1 MPSTTQAGGRPTDRV
16 PAPQPTSAPRC
27 RPAAYTGLHLVTGAT
42 ALRERRAHTRALMHE
57 HAFLLSPDG
66 TGRTPVIMLDIS
78 LRGASF
84 ATPEVIESGALR
96 RIEFGLPGSR
106 TRHHIL
112 VKIVNQSTSGV
123 PGGFRVGAMFVEVDP
138 ATTGEIT
145 DFVSKAVPAP

>member
-1 MPSTTQAGGRPTDRV
+1 MPGR
-16 PAPQPTSAPRC
+16 
-27 RPAAYTGLHLVTGAT
+27 GLHWLELVTGAF

-57 HAFLLSPDG
+57 HAFLFAADG
-66 TGRTPVIMLDIS
+66 MARTPVILLDIS

-96 RIEFGLPGSR
+96 HLEFGLPGSR
-106 TRHHIL
+106 TRHNIL
-112 VKIVNQSTSGV
+112 LKIVNQSTSGV

-138 ATTGEIT
+138 ATTDEIT